1 VKKKIGTFGKS
12 VSARS
17 GRLSGKIA
25 LITGA
30 AGGQG
35 LETARLFHAEG
46 AEVIGSDIAAERGEA
61 AAAEIGT
68 AFVQHDVAD
77 EASWQAVID
86 AVLNRFGRIDLLVNN
101 AGIFLRAGLLE
112 TSLDDYRRVIEVNQ
126 TGCFLGMRAAA
137 VPMREQGSGS
147 IINISSIAGLRAA
160 PGGFAYGASKWA
172 VTGMTRS
179 AARSLGP
186 HGVRVNS
193 VHPGM
198 IETDMMNAVTND
210 SEEMHN
216 ALAAS
221 VPLGGRHAGPAEVA
235 PLLLFLASDESRYC
249 TGGAYVVDGGVL
261 A

>member
-1 VKKKIGTFGKS
+1 MVDAREGA
-12 VSARS
+12 VMSA
-17 GRLSGKIA
+17 GRLRGNVAI
-25 LITGA
+25 ITGA
-30 AGGQG
+30 ARGQG
-35 LETARLFHAEG
+35 LAAATLFRAEG
-46 AEVIGSDIAAERGEA
+46 AEVVITDVAADTGEA
-61 AAAEIGT
+61 ASAAID
-68 AFVQHDVAD
+68 ASFVPHDVCD
-77 EASWQAVID
+77 ETGWQQLID
-86 AVLNRFGRIDLLVNN
+86 HVLNRFGRIDTLVNN
-101 AGIFLRAGLLE
+101 AGIFLRAGLLN
-112 TSLDDYRRVIEVNQ
+112 TSLYEYRRVIDVNQ
-126 TGCFLGMRAAA
+126 IGCFLGMRAAA

-186 HGVRVNS
+186 HGIRVNS

-198 IETDMMNAVTND
+198 IETDMMDAVID
-210 SEEMHN
+210 GREDVHS

-221 VPLGGRHAGPAEVA
+221 VPLGGRHAGPEEVA